1 MADRIVYY
9 TARIA
14 VLVAPEDVT
23 PDAETDIA
31 SSAKEGLIEYGH
43 NVVDIECAQ
52 E

>member
-1 MADRIVYY
+1 VPDRIVYY

-14 VLVAPEDVT
+14 VLVEPDDIV

-31 SSAKEGLIEYGH
+31 VSAKEGLIEYGH